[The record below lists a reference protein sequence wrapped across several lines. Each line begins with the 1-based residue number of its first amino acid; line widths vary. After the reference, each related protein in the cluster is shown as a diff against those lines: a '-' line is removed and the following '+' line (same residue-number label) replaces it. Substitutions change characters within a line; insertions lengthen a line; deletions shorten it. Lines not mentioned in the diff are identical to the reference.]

1 MPVSYGNVLDPS
13 DHSLLLREPDTSKAY
28 VLDTNVLIDMS
39 YGIPANLPDDVKF
52 AVSTLSLLELAAP
65 RHMDLDRADGVL
77 ASIKVSEL
85 IPVTQ
90 EVARLAVELR
100 HIQNL
105 DIIDACI
112 GATACYRDAILLT
125 NDQRLLRHPVVP
137 ALPFPILEITKE
149 NNK

>member
-1 MPVSYGNVLDPS
+1 
-13 DHSLLLREPDTSKAY
+13 
-28 VLDTNVLIDMS
+28 
-39 YGIPANLPDDVKF
+39 
-52 AVSTLSLLELAAP
+52 
-65 RHMDLDRADGVL
+65 MDLDRADGVL

-100 HIQNL
+100 QIQNL

-112 GATACYRDAILLT
+112 GATTCYLDAILLT

-137 ALPFPILEITKE
+137 ALPFPIPEITKE
-149 NNK
+149 DNK

>member
-1 MPVSYGNVLDPS
+1 MPVVYGAIIDPF
-13 DHSLLLREPDTSKAY
+13 DQSLLLREPDTSKAY

-39 YGIPANLPDDVKF
+39 LGSPSNLPDDVKF
-52 AVSTLSLLELAAP
+52 AISTLSLLELAAP
-65 RHMDLDRADGVL
+65 RHMDLDRADQVL

-112 GATACYRDAILLT
+112 GATACHRDAILLT
-125 NDQRLLRHPVVP
+125 NDQRLLRHPVIP
-137 ALPFPILEITKE
+137 ALPFPMPEITIKDD
-149 NNK
+149 K